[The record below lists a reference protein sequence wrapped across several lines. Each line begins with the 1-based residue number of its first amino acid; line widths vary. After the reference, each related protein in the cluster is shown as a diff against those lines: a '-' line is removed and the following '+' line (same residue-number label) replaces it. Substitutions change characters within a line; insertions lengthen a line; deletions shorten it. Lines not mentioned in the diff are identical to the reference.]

1 MPRYLDLSCR
11 TDDPV
16 DVVSRVLLLVVR
28 CGIALHALDVRPA
41 ADGGFAARFRLAT
54 PLPFAADHLAD
65 RVRQV
70 PFVDAVT
77 VRAAP
82 RRTTA
87 AAKRS
92 TAQIAA
98 AA

>member
-11 TDDPV
+11 TDAPV
-16 DVVSRVLLLVVR
+16 DAVSRVLLLVAR
-28 CGIALHALDVRPA
+28 CGIALHGLDVRPLD
-41 ADGGFAARFRLAT
+41 DGGFAARFRLVA

-65 RVRQV
+65 RVRQM
-70 PFVDAVT
+70 PFVHTVS

-82 RRTTA
+82 RRA
-87 AAKRS
+87 VSAKPD
-92 TAQIAA
+92 AQRIAA